1 MARWRLCSCAVLNTM
16 YSPSN
21 CSFFNRKKR
30 LRKIVWDIDTQIHF
44 GCTNLSDN
52 SIMFA
57 IFKYWLSF
65 YVAREKKKKI
75 TPWKKQS
82 CLWTE
87 MTQFSV
93 YTGSWKWW
101 QSVWHRFFFFRYS
114 IVDILRYRNQWN
126 GQIGITSI
134 FSIRIIFIM

>member
-101 QSVWHRFFFFRYS
+101 QSVWHRFFFS
-114 IVDILRYRNQWN
+114 DIQLL
-126 GQIGITSI
+126 I
-134 FSIRIIFIM
+134 FYVIETNEMVKLVLLQYFLFVSFS